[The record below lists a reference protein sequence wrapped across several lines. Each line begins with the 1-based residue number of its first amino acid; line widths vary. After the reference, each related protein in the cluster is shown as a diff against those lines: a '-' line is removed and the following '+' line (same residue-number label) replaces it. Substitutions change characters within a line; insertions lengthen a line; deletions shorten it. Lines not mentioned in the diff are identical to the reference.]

1 MSETKTYTW
10 VESHNNVC
18 ALLRQA
24 HDALALTSYPPKRT
38 WVGLTDEET
47 ETLIHRFDG
56 DPHTLLDEVNA
67 RIKEKNA

>member
-10 VESHNNVC
+10 VESHNNVR

-38 WVGLTDEET
+38 WVGLTDEE
-47 ETLIHRFDG
+47 LRGFDV
-56 DPHTLLDEVNA
+56 DPIEAKLMIAKL
-67 RIKEKNA
+67 KEKNNG